1 MAARKSYIEIG
12 WRIDR
17 SGLNEANRLTD
28 GLNRAERAHKEA
40 VSQTTRNLDTQ
51 RHTISEVNSQTESVA
66 RNQAK
71 ASSEARRTAT
81 NTSEIGSAARNASTH
96 VRGIGTSLG
105 TAEKHTIRIRDIF
118 KGTLIAGA
126 AYSGVSMLS
135 NGLKGLYQEAN
146 ENAKAWQTFNG
157 NLLML
162 GQSRKQIAS
171 TKADLQDFAVKTI
184 YNASDMAQTYSQLA
198 ATGTKNTDQLVKGFA
213 GLASSAQDPQQAMR
227 SLSQQATQMAALP
240 KVQWEDLRIMMQQAP
255 AGISAVARSMGEST
269 GKMIQQVHAS
279 KLSTQ
284 DFLAAIAKVGTDK
297 SFSTMATHY
306 KTVGQA
312 LDGLRENLAN
322 QSAPAFN
329 RFNKIATA
337 AVSDVNDSLSGVGG
351 KKLAKQMDP
360 FFDGMENFIS
370 YMQKNGKYFFSMG
383 GSMASITGSL
393 AKGAWTS
400 ISSMINILA
409 GKGPAAG
416 TSAKSIA
423 DSMNSIAH
431 HKTAIQTIGSVMATY
446 FVASKMLAFA
456 KSLREVAVGFGL
468 VRAAEAGTGTGAASA
483 LDGLSSGSWVLGGT
497 KSRRAQMAA
506 KEVAPEVG
514 SRLER
519 YSFAGKVGQVGEK
532 IGGSKLG
539 GLLGGVKAVG
549 SKIPYLD
556 IVMAGT
562 TLFGMN
568 SKNSGSHIGNFAGTL
583 GGMEAGAAGGAAL
596 GSVVPGIGNAV
607 GGVVGGAVGAIAGSS
622 VGKAI
627 GAKLQPEINK
637 VSKELAPSFK
647 RLKGWFGDQWTDIM
661 KGTKS
666 FAKSFGPALK
676 PVGKAFSSMMH
687 SITKS
692 GFSKAIGGL
701 AKSGLKVLNS
711 NVRSQLSITG
721 RIFRTTWAGV
731 KTVTGGAIGV
741 IKSVVRGGMK
751 SVKGIFE
758 IYGGIF
764 SLSWKKTWRGI
775 RDFLGGILDS
785 ITGSVRAAFKTV
797 SGLIGDIKNGLTGM
811 HKLTNSESNDI
822 ANYAVK
828 QNNTL
833 NSIGSGKGAPKQS
846 KPKISVNTGI
856 GHAAGGAITKTQLS
870 AVNEAGTELA
880 YNPSTGR
887 YRTLGNGPAFTQLKA
902 GERVLNA
909 RDTAKMLRGGL
920 GAGKVLPGYATG
932 TGAVGA
938 TKASTPV
945 LGSTKLGGKLG
956 IASSYDKET
965 KQSTKSLKKLN
976 SDSKKTWKSTQSDT
990 KKVTKSISKRGI
1002 SDYDDMQKGVNTQ
1015 MKQMNKSIKSFNSD
1029 SKKSWKSITSDTK
1042 KQSNVI
1048 QKNTVTD
1055 FDQMQKGVHTQ
1066 MKQMDK
1072 QVGAGA
1078 KDTAYDFGSAM
1089 GKLDNYAH
1097 SAMSS
1102 AIGQLNKGFSSVN
1115 GVLGQFGGSKH
1126 VLSLA
1131 HYAQGSHGPID
1142 DDQLAILNDAKS
1154 GPTQEGIV
1162 RGNQIIKPQGRNTIV
1177 PLQKNDEVLTGHEL
1191 SSLPHF
1197 AKGTDGL
1204 KRIIENNNKAPQK
1217 AFQSDFAS
1225 KLGQGIG
1232 SKLSAGV
1239 SQNDKGGSTSVGNPW
1254 YGAVWNVLSSAMSS
1268 GDAAGGPVTHSP
1280 GGGFQVTSGFG
1291 NRGAVSGGFSQHDG
1305 VDYSGSKTV
1314 HSMNTGTVQRI
1325 GGPPA
1330 NWGGSNGIGESVVI
1344 GGGGLNYIYQEL
1356 NGKYG
1361 SGAKILVGKG
1371 DQVKA
1376 GQAIAILGSSATHV
1390 HVGATKHPMFS
1401 IGGSSTAGWLD
1412 PRTVKSSA
1420 IKVKQSK
1427 DTGGSALTKFV
1438 KKQLA
1443 GQVKWVGK
1451 HLSDD
1456 VGSLGSMGLSGSI
1469 ASRARTL
1476 AAAIKKAYPSATN
1489 AGIAAVLG
1497 NWEFES
1503 GLNPGAINPGGGA
1516 SGLGQWYRGRKSALV
1531 NYAQRHHMNWK
1542 NAGAQLDYAL
1552 HGDGANSSILK
1563 RILKGHGS
1571 VASLANAF
1579 SSEWERGGYNAQHV
1593 AGARKIESALKGFA
1607 TGGHPATG
1615 QTVLVGEN
1623 GPELARFEQPATI
1636 YSNSASNQVAGSLT
1650 KADGKFNGR
1659 SVSIKLDV
1667 HVTGAVGDGKKAGKT
1682 IGDGVVARL
1691 KTMFNTETDNVAVS

>member
-96 VRGIGTSLG
+96 VRSIGTSLG
-105 TAEKHTIRIRDIF
+105 TAEKHAIRIRDIF

-162 GQSRKQIAS
+162 GESRKQIAH

-213 GLASSAQDPQQAMR
+213 GLASSAQDPEQAMR

-240 KVQWEDLRIMMQQAP
+240 KVQWADLRIMMQQAP
-255 AGISAVARSMGEST
+255 AGIGAVARSMGEST
-269 GKMIQQVHAS
+269 GKMIQQVHAG

-337 AVSDVNDSLSGVGG
+337 AVSDVNDSLSGIGG

-423 DSMNSIAH
+423 DSMNSIAQ
-431 HKTAIQTIGSVMATY
+431 HKGAIQTIGSVMATY

-468 VRAAEAGTGTGAASA
+468 VRAAEAGTGTGAAST
-483 LDGLSSGSWVLGGT
+483 LGGLSKGSWVLGGT
-497 KSRRAQMAA
+497 KSRRAQMTA

-519 YSFAGKVGQVGEK
+519 FSFGGKVAQAGEK
-532 IGGSKLG
+532 LGGTKLG

-556 IVMAGT
+556 IAMAGT

-596 GSVVPGIGNAV
+596 GSVVPGVGTAV

-647 RLKGWFGDQWTDIM
+647 RLKGWFGDQWTDIK

-666 FAKSFGPALK
+666 FTKSFGPALK
-676 PVGKAFSSMMH
+676 PVGKAFRSMMH

-692 GFSKAIGGL
+692 GFGKAIGGL
-701 AKSGLKVLNS
+701 AKSGLKVLTR
-711 NVRSQLSITG
+711 NVRIKLGIVG

-758 IYGGIF
+758 IYDGIF
-764 SLSWKKTWRGI
+764 SLNWKKTWRGI
-775 RDFLGGILDS
+775 KDFLGGILDS

-811 HKLTNSESNDI
+811 HKLTNSESNGI
-822 ANYAVK
+822 ADYAVNQHNK
-828 QNNTL
+828 L

-846 KPKISVNTGI
+846 KPKISINTGV

-920 GAGKVLPGYATG
+920 GAGKVLPGYAAG

-976 SDSKKTWKSTQSDT
+976 SDSKKTWKSTKNDT
-990 KKVTKSISKRGI
+990 KKVTSSISKRGI
-1002 SDYDDMQKGVNTQ
+1002 SDFDDMQKGVNTQ
-1015 MKQMNKSIKSFNSD
+1015 MKQMNK
-1029 SKKSWKSITSDTK
+1029 
-1042 KQSNVI
+1042 
-1048 QKNTVTD
+1048 
-1055 FDQMQKGVHTQ
+1055 
-1066 MKQMDK
+1066 

-1078 KDTAYDFGSAM
+1078 KDTAHDFGSAM

-1142 DDQLAILNDAKS
+1142 DDQLAVLNDAKS

-1191 SSLPHF
+1191 SSLPHY

-1217 AFQSDFAS
+1217 AFQNDFAS

-1232 SKLSAGV
+1232 SALSTGV

-1254 YGAVWNVLSSAMSS
+1254 YGAVWNVLSDAMNS
-1268 GDAAGGPVTHSP
+1268 GGAGGPVTHSP
-1280 GGGFQVTSGFG
+1280 GGGWSVSSGFG
-1291 NRGAVSGGFSQHDG
+1291 NRGAVSGGYSQHDG
-1305 VDYSGSKTV
+1305 VDYSGGRTV
-1314 HSMNTGTVQRI
+1314 NSMNTGTVQRV
-1325 GGPPA
+1325 GGPPSG
-1330 NWGGSNGIGESVVI
+1330 WGGGSGIGESVVI

-1361 SGAKILVGKG
+1361 SGAKILVSKG

-1376 GQAIAILGSSATHV
+1376 GQAIAVLGSSGTHV

-1438 KKQLA
+1438 KKQIA

-1516 SGLGQWYRGRKSALV
+1516 SGLGQWLGGRKSNLIS
-1531 NYAQRHHMNWK
+1531 YAGRHHMDWK
-1542 NAGAQLDYAL
+1542 NAGAQLDFAL
-1552 HGDGANSSILK
+1552 HGDGADSSILK

-1607 TGGHPATG
+1607 TGGHPTTG
-1615 QTVLVGEN
+1615 QTVMVGEN

-1636 YSNSASNQVAGSLT
+1636 YSNAASGQVAGNFA
-1650 KADGKFNGR
+1650 KADGKLGGR
-1659 SVSIKLDV
+1659 NVSIKLDV